1 MTNLSDEARS
11 ALFSTKSGAQGT
23 KVTAASLPTLQELRG
38 KGLIGLSGGLT
49 MRGSIVRDRVWDE
62 ELDRAFG

>member
-1 MTNLSDEARS
+1 M
-11 ALFSTKSGAQGT
+11 
-23 KVTAASLPTLQELRG
+23 TAASLPTLQELRS

-49 MRGSIVRDRVWDE
+49 MRGSIARDRVWDE

>member
-1 MTNLSDEARS
+1 MTKLSDEARS
-11 ALFSTKSGAQGT
+11 ALFSTRSGAQGT
-23 KVTAASLPTLQELRG
+23 KVTTASLPTLEELRS

-62 ELDRAFG
+62 EMDRAFG